1 MNMLRPELDQLRAT
15 GYQFDETWQV
25 VDLFE
30 QKIAGFFGAPY
41 AVATDCCTHALELSL
56 RLLNCCHLVVDVPI
70 HTYMSVPMMLDK
82 INHKW
87 KFKNIA
93 WTNHYCLAPL
103 PIIDAARTWEKNSYV
118 PGYLMCLS
126 FQFKKHIPI
135 GRGGIVLTDNQE
147 QYNQL
152 QKMVRDGRD
161 RTKLWENDDVDTTG
175 YHYYMTPEDAAR
187 GIMLFDQLHSVASA
201 KTWSW
206 QDYKPLNQLS
216 VFKHHQCV

>member
-1 MNMLRPELDQLRAT
+1 MSLFRTELDQLRAT
-15 GYQFDETWQV
+15 GYQFEQTWEV
-25 VDLFE
+25 VDMFE
-30 QKIAGFFGAPY
+30 RKIAGFFGAPY

-56 RLLNCCHLVVDVPI
+56 RLLNCFQLEVEIPL
-70 HTYMSVPMMLDK
+70 HTYMSVPMMMDK

-87 KFKNIA
+87 RFKNINWA
-93 WTNHYCLAPL
+93 DQYFLFPL
-103 PIIDAARTWEKNSYV
+103 PVIDAARVWKPNSYV
-118 PGYLMCLS
+118 PGHLMCLS

-135 GRGGIVLTDNQE
+135 GRGGIILTDNFE
-147 QYNQL
+147 QYSQL

-161 RTKLWENDDVDTTG
+161 RKMLWENDDVDTVG

-187 GIMLFDQLHSVASA
+187 GIMLFDQLHGVATT

-216 VFKHHQCV
+216 VFKNR

>member
-1 MNMLRPELDQLRAT
+1 MSLFRSELDQLRAT
-15 GYQFDETWQV
+15 GYEFDETWQV

-30 QKIAGFFGAPY
+30 RKIAEFFGAPC

-56 RLLNCCHLVVDVPI
+56 RLLNSFQTQVNVPL

-82 INHKW
+82 INH
-87 KFKNIA
+87 A
-93 WTNHYCLAPL
+93 WQFQQVTWQDQYYLDPL
-103 PIIDAARTWEKNSYV
+103 PIIDAARTWRAQSYV
-118 PGYLMCLS
+118 PGTLMCLS

-135 GRGGIVLTDNQE
+135 GRGGIILTDNHE
-147 QYNQL
+147 WYNQL

-161 RTKLWENDDVDTTG
+161 RTMLWENDDVDSVG

-187 GIMLFDQLHSVASA
+187 GIMLFDQLHGVATA

-216 VFKHHQCV
+216 VFKHHQYV